1 MQSILSPLSLLS
13 MDTLFQ
19 SIRDNSEWLYSI
31 VFKYKWFYY
40 DLWSLVNLWSG
51 GIIFAILTAYKVKRK
66 WIILLLVLAIPK
78 LIDAAFSITI
88 FDFFKPER
96 SINILNDLVIGVLGG
111 YLMHIYFHWK
121 VTKNHP
127 KWLALFISSITIAF
141 IWVGTYRYNYS
152 IPFFNSPFINW
163 WALTAWTVS
172 GMIIIFVSSFIKT
185 KINYFFGVAIPWLIY
200 LILLF
205 AVEYIAY
212 HLLSFREM
220 SKGTTP
226 LVFDIIH
233 GTRIMHIY
241 YTTAPLY
248 FIGLFF
254 WLSYLFKKIK
264 LATSSEA
271 KLHPVL

>member
-1 MQSILSPLSLLS
+1 
-13 MDTLFQ
+13 MDTLLQ
-19 SIRDNSEWLYSI
+19 NITENSEWLYSI
-31 VFKYKWFYY
+31 IFKYKWFYY
-40 DLWSLVNLWSG
+40 DLWSFVNLWSG
-51 GIIFAILTAYKVKRK
+51 SIIFAILTAYKVKRK
-66 WIILLLVLAIPK
+66 WIILLLILALPK
-78 LIDAAFSITI
+78 IIDAAFSITI

-96 SINILNDLVIGVLGG
+96 SINILNDLVIGMLGA
-111 YLMHIYFHWK
+111 YLMHLYFHWK
-121 VTKNHP
+121 LTKKHP

-172 GMIIIFVSSFIKT
+172 GMTIIFVSSYIKT
-185 KINYFFGVAIPWLIY
+185 KINYFFGVTIPWLIY
-200 LILLF
+200 LIMLF

-212 HLLSFREM
+212 HLLSLREV
-220 SKGTTP
+220 SQGTTP

-254 WLSYLFKKIK
+254 LLSYIFKKIK

-271 KLHPVL
+271 KLQAVYNGSKTSKP